1 MAAVLDVLKEYVAIG
16 SRFGSPQG
24 GLEAVLEARNGSS
37 EAQAGSTEAQ
47 EGSTEAQ
54 AGPAGQG
61 GRPRRQFKVQKAL
74 GDFRPP
80 VGVQCKIE
88 VLIDDI
94 IQQHKVPQ
102 TYIMAHAAV
111 SSSIYHH
118 GSSVQARSASFA
130 E

>member
-1 MAAVLDVLKEYVAIG
+1 MCIYIYIYTSVAYVAIRRQKYSGPGVLWELAAVLDVLKEYVAIG

-61 GRPRRQFKVQKAL
+61 GRPRRQSKGKKGL
-74 GDFRPP
+74 LNSGPP
-80 VGVQCKIE
+80 
-88 VLIDDI
+88 
-94 IQQHKVPQ
+94 
-102 TYIMAHAAV
+102 
-111 SSSIYHH
+111 
-118 GSSVQARSASFA
+118 
-130 E
+130 